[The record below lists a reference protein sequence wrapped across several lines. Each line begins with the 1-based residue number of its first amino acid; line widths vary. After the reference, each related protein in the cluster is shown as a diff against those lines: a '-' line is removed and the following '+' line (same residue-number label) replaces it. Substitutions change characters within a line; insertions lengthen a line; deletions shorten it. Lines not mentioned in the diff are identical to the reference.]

1 VAVIGRHPVDKL
13 LTELCLLN
21 KAQCVSEWQMISTD
35 QIWLLRYVVASSFLR
50 RLWMKMRVR
59 SLGLVKARFVQS
71 LSAALYYLL
80 GCVAMQSIRCGL
92 YLVGVGVCVSV
103 GYNCELCCD
112 SLTDWCHLGY
122 EHLHHQVRIASEG
135 RRVVA
140 PPCPRSTTRLQRSP
154 IRRVE
159 SFRSCSSHLFCGRP
173 GGRRHVRSG
182 GRLSDNVDVELKSHV
197 CRCDVVKSSHM
208 PKYRDALTGWEM
220 RL

>member
-1 VAVIGRHPVDKL
+1 MAV
-13 LTELCLLN
+13 
-21 KAQCVSEWQMISTD
+21 
-35 QIWLLRYVVASSFLR
+35 VVCSSFKFPPTALDEDASEEFRTRESQVRAESLCCTVLFIRLR
-50 RLWMKMRVR
+50 RYAEHKMWP
-59 SLGLVKARFVQS
+59 LV
-71 LSAALYYLL
+71 LL
-80 GCVAMQSIRCGL
+80 M
-92 YLVGVGVCVSV
+92 LVGVGVCASV